1 MSATLS
7 EQLCLAPNRNAP
19 HTGPPAV
26 TYYSCIIAWAAY
38 FFGASFKW
46 PFPWAVEDCAGFE
59 SDPERTACAT
69 DPKRALPLPRSDS
82 YFEDTVLNTSRAALE
97 AGVARTISGPLY
109 GSAHRRPPL

>member
-1 MSATLS
+1 M
-7 EQLCLAPNRNAP
+7 
-19 HTGPPAV
+19 

-46 PFPWAVEDCAGFE
+46 PLPWAVEDCAGLETKEVQDTCF
-59 SDPERTACAT
+59 A

-82 YFEDTVLNTSRAALE
+82 YFEDTVLQTSRAALE

-109 GSAHRRPPL
+109 GSAPRLLRRVDSALLGFAQTF